1 MVLYKERQKI
11 MKSIE
16 LKLAQVRMTYQL
28 YFEIKKLAKQNQ
40 VSVSTQIRRILEDYV
55 FAKP

>member
-1 MVLYKERQKI
+1 

-28 YFEIKKLAKQNQ
+28 YYEIKKLAKQNQ
-40 VSVSTQIRRILEDYV
+40 VSVSTQMRRILEDYV